1 MKKELKLDLPLY
13 TILQVLSLSL
23 FEKIPV
29 MEAFS
34 ENYTLVESDEN
45 CKQMKLFD

>member
-34 ENYTLVESDEN
+34 ENNMPVENDEN
-45 CKQMKLFD
+45 CKQLKLFD